1 MASAQIQTLL
11 RGPDTALSQK
21 LALDYLNSHF
31 KSLADLEDQSLL
43 DKAVQDAQGHRDE
56 LHKRVRTAYRL
67 SLAFLLSRV
76 SQLSSLA
83 LKKM

>member
-11 RGPDTALSQK
+11 RGPDTAQSQQ

-43 DKAVQDAQGHRDE
+43 DKAVQDAQSHRDE
-56 LHKRVRTAYRL
+56 LHERVRTLYCL
-67 SLAFLLSRV
+67 NVTFSQV
-76 SQLSSLA
+76 GCQLSSLA
-83 LKKM
+83 LKKV